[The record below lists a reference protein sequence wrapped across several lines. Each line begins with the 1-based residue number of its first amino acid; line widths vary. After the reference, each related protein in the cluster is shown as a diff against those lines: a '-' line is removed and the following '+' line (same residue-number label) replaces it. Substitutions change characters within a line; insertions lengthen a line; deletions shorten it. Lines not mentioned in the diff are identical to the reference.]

1 MQMPYRDGHEVVYD
15 ATGFLPH
22 SSACSRSLTTTNTGG
37 QRPRAACRP
46 SGEDRLWDLRGGDG
60 CRPFESGGA
69 GGFGGPDC
77 HLLWLCA
84 TRAGPGDDHVA
95 WWRTPSG
102 LTPAEVVFKAGDT
115 ALLPYGAG
123 TFASRSAV
131 TAGAAIVEL
140 ESA

>member
-1 MQMPYRDGHEVVYD
+1 
-15 ATGFLPH
+15 
-22 SSACSRSLTTTNTGG
+22 
-37 QRPRAACRP
+37 
-46 SGEDRLWDLRGGDG
+46 
-60 CRPFESGGA
+60 
-69 GGFGGPDC
+69 
-77 HLLWLCA
+77 
-84 TRAGPGDDHVA
+84 
-95 WWRTPSG
+95 